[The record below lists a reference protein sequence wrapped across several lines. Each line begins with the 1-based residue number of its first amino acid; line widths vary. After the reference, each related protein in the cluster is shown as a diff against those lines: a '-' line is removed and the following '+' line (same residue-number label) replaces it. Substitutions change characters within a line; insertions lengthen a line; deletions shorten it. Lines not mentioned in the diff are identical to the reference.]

1 VPWLERA
8 LAANDGSAS
17 IKAAERLGNLR
28 GRLAW
33 HHVEQARTEHDR
45 LRRELESAAPRPA
58 TALRRRAEAA
68 ARALQQAAHAAR
80 DALGGAVA
88 LLDQLVALQP
98 TMERASLCGSV
109 YKRLALVEAAT
120 GRADAET
127 AAIRRMQAQYR
138 RAEAIGR
145 AAGLPDFYYP
155 ALNRMAAELALAQPG
170 WRGFARDETAAVR
183 QALATQARDDPDFWS
198 IAGLIELRLYEAL
211 AARRLAAQRAS
222 IEDEYADLRLRVAAP
237 SRWASVHDQL
247 AFVLPRY
254 AAHAAAAERDAA
266 TALLRLVAPP
276 QD

>member
-1 VPWLERA
+1 
-8 LAANDGSAS
+8 
-17 IKAAERLGNLR
+17 
-28 GRLAW
+28 
-33 HHVEQARTEHDR
+33 
-45 LRRELESAAPRPA
+45 
-58 TALRRRAEAA
+58 
-68 ARALQQAAHAAR
+68 
-80 DALGGAVA
+80 
-88 LLDQLVALQP
+88 
-98 TMERASLCGSV
+98 
-109 YKRLALVEAAT
+109 
-120 GRADAET
+120 
-127 AAIRRMQAQYR
+127 
-138 RAEAIGR
+138 
-145 AAGLPDFYYP
+145 
-155 ALNRMAAELALAQPG
+155 MAAELALAQPG
-170 WRGFARDETAAVR
+170 WRGFDRDETAAVR